1 MFRIIAAAAA
11 LLLSTA
17 AYAQTSS
24 VAPAAP
30 SPAPIEVMVLGVY
43 HMNNPGR
50 DVNNARID
58 PVTTPQKQAE
68 LAEAAQSLARF
79 QPTAIAIERVAPD
92 PATMLDAGWP
102 QYDPATL
109 TTNADERVQLGYRLA
124 DLANVERVYA
134 VDEQDRE
141 GQPGYFPYGDL
152 VAWANGNGKADVL
165 QGMNAEVQAFLRER
179 EADQRTRTVGQLLAA
194 MNTAEMARWNGSH
207 YYRFLQF
214 GGGDDLPGAALNGR
228 WYTRNAMIFAK
239 LMQVARP
246 GDRIVLMFGAGHAY
260 WLRHFVET
268 TPGFKLV
275 EATDYLPPA

>member
-1 MFRIIAAAAA
+1 MFRILAAAAV
-11 LLLSTA
+11 LLLPATA
-17 AYAQTSS
+17 FAQ
-24 VAPAAP
+24 APAATP
-30 SPAPIEVMVLGVY
+30 PAPAPIEVMVLGVY

-58 PVTTPQKQAE
+58 PVTTPEKQAQMV
-68 LAEAAQSLARF
+68 EAAQALARF

-92 PATMLDAGWP
+92 PSTMLDAGWP
-102 QYDPATL
+102 AYDPATL
-109 TTNADERVQLGYRLA
+109 TTNADERVQLGHRLA

-134 VDEQDRE
+134 VDEKDRE
-141 GQPGYFPYGDL
+141 GQSSYFPYGDL
-152 VAWANGNGKADVL
+152 VAWANANGKADVL
-165 QGMNAEVQAFLRER
+165 QAMNGEVQAFLRDR
-179 EADQRTRTVGQLLAA
+179 EAEQRTKSVGQLLAA
-194 MNTAEMARWNGSH
+194 MNTPEMARWNGSH

-214 GGGDDLPGAALNGR
+214 GGGDVLPGAELNGR

-239 LMQVARP
+239 LMQVAKP

-268 TPGFKLV
+268 TPGFRLV

>member
-1 MFRIIAAAAA
+1 MFRILAAAAV
-11 LLLSTA
+11 LLLPA
-17 AYAQTSS
+17 AAFAQT
-24 VAPAAP
+24 PAAP
-30 SPAPIEVMVLGVY
+30 SPEPAPIEVMVLGVY

-58 PVTTPQKQAE
+58 PVTTPEKQAQLVE
-68 LAEAAQSLARF
+68 VAQSLARF

-92 PATMLDAGWP
+92 PSTMLDDRWP
-102 QYDPATL
+102 SYDPAILATD
-109 TTNADERVQLGYRLA
+109 NNERVQVGYRLA
-124 DLANVERVYA
+124 ALANVQRVYA

-141 GQPGYFPYGDL
+141 GQPPYFPYGDL
-152 VAWANGNGKADVL
+152 VAWANDNGKAGVL
-165 QGMNAEVQAFLRER
+165 QGMNGEVQAFLRDR
-179 EADQRTRTVGQLLAA
+179 EAEQRTKSVGQLLAA
-194 MNTAEMARWNGSH
+194 MNTEEMARWNGSH

-214 GGGDDLPGAALNGR
+214 GGGDVLPGAELNGR

-239 LMQVARP
+239 LMQVAKP